1 MIYTIIIN
9 ESLLKIIN
17 HQAVM
22 INFIKIQTDITA
34 DQ

>member
-9 ESLLKIIN
+9 ESILKIIN
-17 HQAVM
+17 HQAVTVNL
-22 INFIKIQTDITA
+22 IQIQTEITA